1 MTLNDITNEI
11 YVLNLKKREDRLN
24 HIKKELKKI
33 NCNNYSIVESIDG
46 NQIENKT
53 NLKNGMYGLILTY
66 LKIFNLSKNN
76 DSTNIIIIEDDC
88 VFSEDFCEK
97 IETFLS
103 EVPNDWK
110 MLYFGG
116 NHNTHMNYTQP
127 LKISKNVIKLINT
140 FSAHCIVLKK
150 EIFTEI
156 IEDLTK
162 LNIENDV
169 LLTMYQK
176 KYPSYSTSEKITWQL
191 DNHSDIENKY
201 TNYDWI
207 LKK

>member
-1 MTLNDITNEI
+1 MCLNKITNEI
-11 YVLNLKKREDRLN
+11 YVLNLKKRNDRLN
-24 HIKKELKKI
+24 HIKKELEKI
-33 NCNNYSIVESIDG
+33 FCENYTVVESVDG
-46 NQIENKT
+46 SKIENPTK
-53 NLKNGMYGLILTY
+53 LKNGMFGLIMSY
-66 LKIFNLSKNN
+66 LKIYELSKNN
-76 DSTNIIIIEDDC
+76 DSDSLIIIEDDC
-88 VFSEDFCEK
+88 VFSKEFCEK
-97 IETFLS
+97 IEIFIE

-110 MLYFGG
+110 LLYFGG

-127 LKISKNVIKLINT
+127 LKISENVIKLINT

-150 EIFTEI
+150 EIFNEI
-156 IEDLTK
+156 IEDLKK

-169 LLTMYQK
+169 LLTTYQK